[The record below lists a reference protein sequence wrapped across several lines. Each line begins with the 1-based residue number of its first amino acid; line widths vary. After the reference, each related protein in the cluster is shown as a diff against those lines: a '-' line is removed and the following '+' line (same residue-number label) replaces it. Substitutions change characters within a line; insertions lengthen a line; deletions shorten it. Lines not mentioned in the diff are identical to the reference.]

1 MSVLPLRFAVVG
13 HPVAHS
19 ASPTMH
25 MAALRALGLP
35 HLYEAVD
42 CPSRQSF
49 DRVLQLLRRGYFAGL
64 NVTAPY
70 KGAAFESASV
80 FDDGA
85 RRTGAANTL
94 RMRGQDLEAC
104 NTDLPAMIEQLEQAH
119 PRLGVALVIG
129 SGGVAR
135 AAVEA
140 CQRLGVRL
148 VGVTS
153 RSWYDTE
160 VLYESTVAQEFR
172 DKRAL
177 TFPWPQPGT
186 APERTRGSLELQLQW
201 GEFAAMADVIIQA
214 TSAGLATTSTGQ
226 LASTGHPGES
236 VAGIIPWDRVPAHA
250 LAYEVIYGAPTPFVQ
265 AARRRG
271 LTVLD
276 GAELLARQGARSLA
290 LWLGQPPPYGVMLAA
305 ARSHLQTVRP

>member
-1 MSVLPLRFAVVG
+1 MSAPLRFALVG

-19 ASPTMH
+19 VSPAMQ
-25 MAALRALGLP
+25 MAALRAMGLP
-35 HLYEAVD
+35 HLYEAID
-42 CPSRQSF
+42 CPARASF
-49 DRVLQLLRRGYFAGL
+49 DRVLMLLRRGYFAGL

-70 KGAAFESASV
+70 KGPAFESAGV
-80 FDDGA
+80 FDDDA

-94 RMRGQDLEAC
+94 RMRGADVEAS
-104 NTDLPAMIEQLEQAH
+104 NTDLPAMIEQLQAAA
-119 PRLGVALVIG
+119 PRLGVALIVG

-135 AAVEA
+135 AALEA

-148 VGVTS
+148 IGVTS

-177 TFPWPQPGT
+177 TFPWPQAAAT
-186 APERTRGSLELQLQW
+186 VERTRGSLELQLQW

-214 TSAGLATTSTGQ
+214 TSAGLAEARPRAPGAGPASSGQ
-226 LASTGHPGES
+226 A

-250 LAYEVIYGAPTPFVQ
+250 VAYEVIYGAPTPFAL
-265 AARRRG
+265 AAERRG
-271 LTVLD
+271 LRVLD
-276 GAELLARQGARSLA
+276 GAEMLARQGARSLSH
-290 LWLGQPPPYGVMLAA
+290 WLGQPAPYEVMLAA
-305 ARSHLQTVRP
+305 ARAQIGPTP